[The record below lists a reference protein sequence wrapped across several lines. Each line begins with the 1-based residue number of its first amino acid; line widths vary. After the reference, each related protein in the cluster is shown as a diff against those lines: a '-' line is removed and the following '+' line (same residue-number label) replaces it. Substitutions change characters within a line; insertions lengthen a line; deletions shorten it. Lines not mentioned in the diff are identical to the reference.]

1 MSNNDLKICSSYDY
15 YNECEVYEA
24 RIEIPCVDDYFLLE
38 PLDYS
43 TFQMMVSGYGA
54 DDREATDSLIKKLE
68 ENAKTLQTIADRL
81 RVEKPADSNKRQPI
95 KEQTLDEFNN
105 ARQVA
110 YGNNVQVEPL
120 TDK

>member
-81 RVEKPADSNKRQPI
+81 RVEKPTDS
-95 KEQTLDEFNN
+95 
-105 ARQVA
+105 
-110 YGNNVQVEPL
+110 NNVQVEPL
-120 TDK
+120 IDK